1 MEGISFFIKQL
12 ITYLEPIKLSTMI
25 LIHFITA
32 VTTSRR
38 QDIID
43 ELDGT
48 MILRFNRGLTAEEFE
63 ALDEMATED
72 IEVLL
77 SSCKR
82 DDVVGLV
89 I

>member
-1 MEGISFFIKQL
+1 M
-12 ITYLEPIKLSTMI
+12 IT
-25 LIHFITA
+25 IHFIKT

-43 ELDGT
+43 ELDGV

-72 IEVLL
+72 IEKLL
-77 SSCKR
+77 SSSKR
-82 DDVVGLV
+82 ADVVGLV

>member
-1 MEGISFFIKQL
+1 M
-12 ITYLEPIKLSTMI
+12 IT
-25 LIHFITA
+25 IHFIKT

-38 QDIID
+38 KDIID

-48 MILRFNRGLTAEEFE
+48 MILRFSRGLTASEFK

-72 IEVLL
+72 IERLL

>member
-72 IEVLL
+72 IEILL

>member
-1 MEGISFFIKQL
+1 
-12 ITYLEPIKLSTMI
+12 MI
-25 LIHFITA
+25 VIHFIKT

-38 QDIID
+38 KDIID

-72 IEVLL
+72 IEKIL
-77 SSCKR
+77 SSSKR
-82 DDVVGLV
+82 ADVVGLV

>member
-1 MEGISFFIKQL
+1 M
-12 ITYLEPIKLSTMI
+12 IT
-25 LIHFITA
+25 IHFITA
-32 VTTSRR
+32 VITSRR

-43 ELDGT
+43 ELDGV

-63 ALDEMATED
+63 VLDEMATED

>member
-1 MEGISFFIKQL
+1 
-12 ITYLEPIKLSTMI
+12 MI
-25 LIHFITA
+25 VLHFITA
-32 VTTSRR
+32 VSTSRR

-72 IEVLL
+72 IEKIL
-77 SSCKR
+77 SSSKR
-82 DDVVGLV
+82 ADVVGLV

>member
-1 MEGISFFIKQL
+1 M
-12 ITYLEPIKLSTMI
+12 IT
-25 LIHFITA
+25 IHFIKT

-38 QDIID
+38 KDIID

-48 MILRFNRGLTAEEFE
+48 MILRFSRGLTASEFK

-72 IEVLL
+72 IEKLL

>member
-1 MEGISFFIKQL
+1 M
-12 ITYLEPIKLSTMI
+12 IT
-25 LIHFITA
+25 IHFIKT

-43 ELDGT
+43 ELDGV

-72 IEVLL
+72 IEKLL
-77 SSCKR
+77 SSSKR
-82 DDVVGLV
+82 ADVVDLV

>member
-1 MEGISFFIKQL
+1 
-12 ITYLEPIKLSTMI
+12 MI
-25 LIHFITA
+25 LIHFIKT

-48 MILRFNRGLTAEEFE
+48 MILRFNRGLTAEEFDT
-63 ALDEMATED
+63 LDEMATED
-72 IEVLL
+72 IEKIL
-77 SSCKR
+77 SSSKR
-82 DDVVGLV
+82 ADVVGLV

>member
-1 MEGISFFIKQL
+1 
-12 ITYLEPIKLSTMI
+12 
-25 LIHFITA
+25 
-32 VTTSRR
+32 
-38 QDIID
+38 
-43 ELDGT
+43 
-48 MILRFNRGLTAEEFE
+48 MILRFNRGLSAEEFE

>member
-1 MEGISFFIKQL
+1 
-12 ITYLEPIKLSTMI
+12 MI

-43 ELDGT
+43 ELDGV
-48 MILRFNRGLTAEEFE
+48 MILRFNRGLSAEEFE
-63 ALDEMATED
+63 TLDEMATED
-72 IEVLL
+72 IEILL

>member
-1 MEGISFFIKQL
+1 
-12 ITYLEPIKLSTMI
+12 MI
-25 LIHFITA
+25 VLHFITA
-32 VTTSRR
+32 VSTSRR

-63 ALDEMATED
+63 ALDEIATED
-72 IEVLL
+72 IEKIL

-82 DDVVGLV
+82 ADVVGLV